1 MNSRFNK
8 KNVTILTIL
17 LSLSMILLSTGCAQ
31 SETTETTAPVTETN
45 TPVTEAKTEEETA
58 ATTDI
63 TEDTAPEQTEAAS
76 EPQWIFEST
85 DLNDNKVNHSYLA
98 DNKVTL
104 VNVWSTTCPSCKA
117 EMPDLAQAAKAYAD
131 KNVGFLGIVSDI
143 YEGEPDEAFRSIA
156 RDILEDAGIAY
167 SNVMASDTIIQ
178 SILSAISAVPTTFFT
193 DSEGRIIGNLVV
205 GAMSLEQIIE
215 NIEIALAEAE

>member
-1 MNSRFNK
+1 MNPRFNK
-8 KNVTILTIL
+8 KNVTVLAIL

-31 SETTETTAPVTETN
+31 SETTETTAPVTETD

-63 TEDTAPEQTEAAS
+63 TEDTTPEQTESSS

-85 DLNDNKVNHSYLA
+85 DLNDNKINYSYLT

-104 VNVWSTTCPSCKA
+104 VNVWATTCPSCKS
-117 EMPDLAQAAKAYAD
+117 EMPDLAQVAKEYAD
-131 KNVGFLGIVSDI
+131 KDVGFLGIVSDI
-143 YEGEPDEAFRSIA
+143 YESEPDEAFLSIA
-156 RDILEDAGIAY
+156 KDILEDAGVGY
-167 SNVMASDTIIQ
+167 TNVMASDTIIQ

-205 GAMSLEQIIE
+205 GAMSLEQMRE
-215 NIEIALAEAE
+215 HIEIALAEAE